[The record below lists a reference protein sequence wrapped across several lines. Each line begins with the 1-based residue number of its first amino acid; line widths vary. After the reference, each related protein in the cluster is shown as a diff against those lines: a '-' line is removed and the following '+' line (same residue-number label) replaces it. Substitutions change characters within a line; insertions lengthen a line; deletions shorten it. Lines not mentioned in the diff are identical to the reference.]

1 MRDHVRAF
9 CAAVV
14 EAFEPQGRVLEFG
27 ARRVA
32 GQDETA
38 DLRSLFP
45 GREYVGCDAHAGTGV
60 DRVDDISRSS
70 FAAESAGTIVCVETL
85 EHVFAVHD
93 AFSEMHRVIQPGGL
107 LVVTTPM
114 RFPIHDYPEDYWR
127 MTPACINRLASAF
140 PFRVVGSQG
149 CDDFPHTVYLAAL
162 KAPVPTDA
170 GARAERLIAL
180 HTRWLAQ
187 ARASRPLAAK
197 LHTFVKSLYRSKGER
212 RELANTYVARFA
224 IDDERA

>member
-14 EAFEPQGRVLEFG
+14 EAFEPQGPVLEFG

-32 GQDETA
+32 GQEETA
-38 DLRSLFP
+38 DLRPLFP
-45 GREYVGCDAHAGTGV
+45 GREYIGCDAHAGTGV
-60 DRVDDISRSS
+60 DRVADVSRTS
-70 FAAESAGTIVCVETL
+70 FAEECAGTIVCDDTL

-93 AFSEMHRVIQPGGL
+93 AFSEMSRVLRPGGL

-127 MTPACINRLASAF
+127 MTPACIDRLAQAF

-162 KAPVPTDA
+162 KAPVPADVE
-170 GARAERLIAL
+170 ARARRLIAS
-180 HTRWLAQ
+180 HTRWLAH
-187 ARASRPLAAK
+187 ARASRPLSTK
-197 LHTFVKSLYRSKGER
+197 LRSALKALYRSKGER
-212 RELANTYVARFA
+212 RELANAYVARFA
-224 IDDERA
+224 VRDSR